1 MSVRDYLLVTTLY
14 ENASRLG
21 PLETAKVDR
30 FHRAVYTE
38 STQKWSLLVDEHKTT
53 RHQGSAELV
62 MDNRLYGYVKLY
74 VEYICPKFVAPGV
87 KEVFVKDDGHAF
99 RKGTIGRRV
108 RETFQAAGVRLDI
121 RVSATTIRKLYSSA
135 AQELSPKKK
144 RLINAHMKHKESM
157 ADSNYVIKVNA
168 ERSGRAHEIM
178 KDIVSGKPDE
188 LDDDIWMPKEKE
200 AEGESKQEAET
211 ADQACD
217 QAPSSPLPQPAPEKE
232 EAQLSNDDKAVLLC
246 VFDHN
251 IQRGEVLITSQ
262 ITAICQADPHLKK
275 LTVDQQKLK
284 KACDFVRYKTNV
296 VCQTMLTGEEPDPYA
311 FDATE
316 SSASG
321 MRRPWNTYSAAAV
334 EDQMKTL
341 DKMPLLSDIALMFNA
356 DDVLR
361 HVLVMEGK
369 SRCYEKVKNIFRKR
383 ARQ

>member
-1 MSVRDYLLVTTLY
+1 MHS
-14 ENASRLG
+14 E
-21 PLETAKVDR
+21 
-30 FHRAVYTE
+30 
-38 STQKWSLLVDEHKTT
+38 
-53 RHQGSAELV
+53 
-62 MDNRLYGYVKLY
+62 
-74 VEYICPKFVAPGV
+74 I
-87 KEVFVKDDGHAF
+87 
-99 RKGTIGRRV
+99 GTIGRRV
-108 RETFQAAGVRLDI
+108 RETLQAAGVRLDI

-144 RLINAHMKHKESM
+144 QLINAHMRHKEST

-168 ERSGRAHEIM
+168 ERSSRAHEIM

-200 AEGESKQEAET
+200 AEGESKQEAETAHQSCEQET

-251 IQRGEVLITSQ
+251 IQRGEVLITSEV
-262 ITAICQADPHLKK
+262 TAICRADPHLKE

-296 VCQTMLTGEEPDPYA
+296 VRQTMLTGEEADLYA
-311 FDATE
+311 FDVTD

-321 MRRPWNTYSAAAV
+321 MQRTWNTYACCSSN
-334 EDQMKTL
+334 L
-341 DKMPLLSDIALMFNA
+341 
-356 DDVLR
+356 
-361 HVLVMEGK
+361 
-369 SRCYEKVKNIFRKR
+369 
-383 ARQ
+383 